1 VIIEDGVYNLL
12 EVKIE
17 SMFVDV
23 ELLSNDSIVHA
34 DNTIVWIIAFSV
46 TFLDL
51 LFYYYYFCSS
61 VLYFCKFWQ
70 YLIWVFM

>member
-1 VIIEDGVYNLL
+1 MIIEDGVYNLL

-23 ELLSNDSIVHA
+23 QLLSNDSIVHA
-34 DNTIVWIIAFSV
+34 DNTFIAFSV

-70 YLIWVFM
+70 YLV